1 MKKSF
6 FLAAFAAALAL
17 VGCQKQS
24 ELDFDDIKTKATV
37 QGYVYIDLGYI
48 QEDTGSAKLNKPAEG
63 VAVAVKVDYQK
74 YDKDA
79 AGGQKFFEAVC
90 DANGFYKVEINTTSF
105 IQFLT
110 KRSLM
115 MRIIIWYKN
124 YFHH

>member
-48 QEDTGSAKLNKPAEG
+48 QEVRVLPNSTNPLRA
-63 VAVAVKVDYQK
+63 
-74 YDKDA
+74 
-79 AGGQKFFEAVC
+79 
-90 DANGFYKVEINTTSF
+90 
-105 IQFLT
+105 
-110 KRSLM
+110 
-115 MRIIIWYKN
+115 
-124 YFHH
+124 

>member
-48 QEDTGSAKLNKPAEG
+48 QEGTGFAKLNKPAEG

-74 YDKDA
+74 YKNKKSNA
-79 AGGQKFFEAVC
+79 
-90 DANGFYKVEINTTSF
+90 
-105 IQFLT
+105 L
-110 KRSLM
+110 KRC
-115 MRIIIWYKN
+115 
-124 YFHH
+124 

>member
-48 QEDTGSAKLNKPAEG
+48 
-63 VAVAVKVDYQK
+63 
-74 YDKDA
+74 
-79 AGGQKFFEAVC
+79 
-90 DANGFYKVEINTTSF
+90 
-105 IQFLT
+105 
-110 KRSLM
+110 
-115 MRIIIWYKN
+115 
-124 YFHH
+124 